1 MNADLMIT
9 IAFCI
14 YVVLGSLVVVALAP
28 RNVPRDQENE
38 VDGDRVDSGVK
49 PHDVALPNPFEQLAG
64 AERSDEMR
72 SWPYGEYVRA
82 RRPFRKPRVR
92 QEA

>member
-28 RNVPRDQENE
+28 RTSPADQENG
-38 VDGDRVDSGVK
+38 VDGDRLDSGVK
-49 PHDVALPNPFEQLAG
+49 PHDAALSTHPNTLLRKKLRRNEVVAVWRL
-64 AERSDEMR
+64 
-72 SWPYGEYVRA
+72 RA
-82 RRPFRKPRVR
+82 RKTTL
-92 QEA
+92 